1 MKNKIAIIANGT
13 IKDYDFHKKM
23 LKDSDIIICADGGAN
38 KAEELQIIP
47 DYIIGDLDIG
57 YQYSIY
63 DIVFIFLTA
72 GISYFIL
79 AGFRI

>member
-1 MKNKIAIIANGT
+1 MKIIFIILTTILITLGLNMIENKSNFS
-13 IKDYDFHKKM
+13 KQ
-23 LKDSDIIICADGGAN
+23 IIIPLIVFLLV
-38 KAEELQIIP
+38 K
-47 DYIIGDLDIG
+47 YIIGDLDIG